1 MTQVLLIRHATNDYV
16 DSNRLAGWT
25 PGVHLNEAGR
35 KEAEALAQR
44 LAPVPLAAIFSSP
57 LERAVETAEAIARP
71 RGLRVE
77 VREALGEVQ
86 YGEWTGQLLEDLA
99 KTELWRFVQFHP
111 SGVRFPGG
119 EAIREMQARAVAA
132 VEAIC
137 EAFPED
143 AVAIVSHADVIKAI
157 AAYFVGL
164 HLDLFQRLVIAP
176 ASVTA
181 LHLGK
186 MEPRLVCLSEVG
198 SLEYLVPRPQEHKS
212 GADGNP
218 PVGTAIQPP
227 SQLSGRS
234 EPVTTEPDGK
244 GG

>member
-1 MTQVLLIRHATNDYV
+1 MTQLLLIRHATNDYV
-16 DSNRLAGWT
+16 DSKRLAGWT
-25 PGVHLNEAGR
+25 PGVHLNETGR

-57 LERAVETAEAIARP
+57 LERAVETAAAIARP
-71 RGLRVE
+71 RGLKVE

-86 YGEWTGQLLEDLA
+86 YGEWTGQRLEDLA
-99 KTELWRFVQFHP
+99 KTELWRCVQFHP

-132 VEAIC
+132 VEVIC

-143 AVAIVSHADVIKAI
+143 TVAIVSHADVIKAI
-157 AAYFVGL
+157 AAHFIGL

-181 LHLGK
+181 LHLGQ
-186 MEPRLVCLSEVG
+186 MEPRLVCLSAVG
-198 SLEYLVPRPQEHKS
+198 SLEYLIPRPQE
-212 GADGNP
+212 
-218 PVGTAIQPP
+218 QPP
-227 SQLSGRS
+227 AGDGSLATALTPPTRNGYS
-234 EPVTTEPDGK
+234 PTDVEPDRK